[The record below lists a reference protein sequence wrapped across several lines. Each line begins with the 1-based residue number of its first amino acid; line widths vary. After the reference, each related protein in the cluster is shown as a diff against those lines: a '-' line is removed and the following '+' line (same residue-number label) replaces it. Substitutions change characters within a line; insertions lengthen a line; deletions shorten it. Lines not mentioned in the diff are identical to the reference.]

1 MAALLF
7 TIPKSLI
14 KNKQATG
21 NRAIRVAKGKE
32 KHASNNFR
40 KSDSSEAKPY
50 ATGETVAARQ
60 RLKEIERV
68 KNLRQRITNKCYHRT
83 QSYSEQSPQQVE
95 LRPNSPEPSVRLRAA
110 QVPQTHPGNSG
121 RSESTR
127 GDHILCPEETPNRI
141 CRNYSPSWEGM
152 QVKER
157 ECSDPWA
164 WRSPEGTAVRIVKK
178 GRLQMILPFTI
189 GRKSQMFI
197 IRNGFW
203 VEISNDLTSCYMN
216 KNS

>member
-1 MAALLF
+1 MMAALLF

-95 LRPNSPEPSVRLRAA
+95 LRPNSPGPSVRLRAA
-110 QVPQTHPGNSG
+110 QVPQTHWGTQEGWRAPEG
-121 RSESTR
+121 STSYAPKKHPTEPAGITAR
-127 GDHILCPEETPNRI
+127 AE
-141 CRNYSPSWEGM
+141 
-152 QVKER
+152 KER
-157 ECSDPWA
+157 KQRNPWA
-164 WRSPEGTAVRIVKK
+164 WRSPKVQLSGLWRK
-178 GRLQMILPFTI
+178 GFY
-189 GRKSQMFI
+189 K
-197 IRNGFW
+197 
-203 VEISNDLTSCYMN
+203 
-216 KNS
+216 